1 MNLPLLER
9 LVRLMAEND
18 VTDLELED
26 GVSRIMLSRG
36 GRLGAMGQMGSA
48 PSTAAH
54 QQAGAQ
60 MPMSPSATAVPA
72 TSGAGSAAPPP
83 DSRGGSGTV
92 EIKSPMVGTFY
103 LSPSPDAKPFV
114 QVGDRVGPDTDVCI
128 IEAMKVFNEIPAE
141 VRGKIAA
148 VLCEE
153 GEAVEFDKPLFKVDT
168 SG

>member
-103 LSPSPDAKPFV
+103 SKPSPESKPFV
-114 QVGDRVGPDTDVCI
+114 GVGSAVHEETDVCV
-128 IEAMKVFNEIPAE
+128 IEAMKVFNNIKAE
-141 VRGKIAA
+141 VRGTIARIL
-148 VLCEE
+148 VTN
-153 GEAVEFDKPLFKVDT
+153 GQTVEFGQALFLVKP
-168 SG
+168 S